1 MKVFKIAVMFILTLA
16 MITTATG
23 ANSLAQ
29 GAAYDSL
36 SVDDIRDQ
44 PQHFSEEPLIVDFSE
59 LSEDEFA
66 LLVSGLSQDQ
76 EIKPFTPFA
85 EESYVV
91 LLEPGQEPVYDEE
104 PLIIDF
110 SELSEDEFAL
120 LVKGLFHN
128 QEMKTSSS
136 NVAVN
141 SRYIISNVS
150 FDFRNPPYSP
160 TAIVA
165 IGNAS
170 IDYTVGPGQVLVI
183 NNPTTAF
190 GPGWYYPIDS
200 IFCGPAQRARI
211 TGLSPIPYTGSY
223 VITAA
228 ADIRYVPNNLYV
240 DCTATSAV

>member
-44 PQHFSEEPLIVDFSE
+44 SQDFS
-59 LSEDEFA
+59 
-66 LLVSGLSQDQ
+66 
-76 EIKPFTPFA
+76 
-85 EESYVV
+85 
-91 LLEPGQEPVYDEE
+91 EE

-120 LVKGLFHN
+120 LVKGLFHH
-128 QEMKTSSS
+128 QEMKTSS

-150 FDFRNPPYSP
+150 FDFRNPPHSVY
-160 TAIVA
+160 
-165 IGNAS
+165 
-170 IDYTVGPGQVLVI
+170 
-183 NNPTTAF
+183 
-190 GPGWYYPIDS
+190 
-200 IFCGPAQRARI
+200 
-211 TGLSPIPYTGSY
+211 
-223 VITAA
+223 
-228 ADIRYVPNNLYV
+228 ADVNRTKADGIACPQIAVYNVRCEGIA
-240 DCTATSAV
+240 DCLIW